1 MNDPI
6 ISAYRS
12 DRIDIDI
19 YNPIIN
25 RLNIYIPIMC
35 LKLFIIRL
43 WIRKSIHNLIMYQY
57 NVYYPILDSYKQS

>member
-35 LKLFIIRL
+35 LV
-43 WIRKSIHNLIMYQY
+43 
-57 NVYYPILDSYKQS
+57 NVYYPILHSYKQS

>member
-12 DRIDIDI
+12 DKIDISI

-35 LKLFIIRL
+35 
-43 WIRKSIHNLIMYQY
+43 QY
-57 NVYYPILDSYKQS
+57 YVCYPILNSYKRS